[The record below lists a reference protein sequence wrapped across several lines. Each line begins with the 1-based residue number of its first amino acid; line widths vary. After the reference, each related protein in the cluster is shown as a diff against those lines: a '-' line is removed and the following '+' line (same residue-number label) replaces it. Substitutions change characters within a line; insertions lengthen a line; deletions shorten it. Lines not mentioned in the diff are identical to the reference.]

1 MNNLLNSHLMTD
13 ENWNNFKKVFASEKA
28 DFVSYLENNFSDLTE
43 SNLRIIYLTKLGL
56 TNIEIAHL
64 LGITPDSVKKA
75 KQRLRKDMIIM
86 N

>member
-1 MNNLLNSHLMTD
+1 MTD

-43 SNLRIIYLTKLGL
+43 ST
-56 TNIEIAHL
+56 
-64 LGITPDSVKKA
+64 VKKA
-75 KQRLRKDMIIM
+75 KQRLQKKYDNYELIFKGIQ